1 MEHLLQM
8 VYGYQVVIKNKIIN
22 IKKLQFIQV
31 LTASCIDLHIE
42 NSKNDKKVILTTITS
57 PMRQCDAE

>member
-1 MEHLLQM
+1 MH
-8 VYGYQVVIKNKIIN
+8 YGPKIHPFIIAIN

-31 LTASCIDLHIE
+31 LTASCIDLHTE

-57 PMRQCDAE
+57 PKRQCDAE

>member
-1 MEHLLQM
+1 MAPCIALIE
-8 VYGYQVVIKNKIIN
+8 IN

-57 PMRQCDAE
+57 PKRQCDAE